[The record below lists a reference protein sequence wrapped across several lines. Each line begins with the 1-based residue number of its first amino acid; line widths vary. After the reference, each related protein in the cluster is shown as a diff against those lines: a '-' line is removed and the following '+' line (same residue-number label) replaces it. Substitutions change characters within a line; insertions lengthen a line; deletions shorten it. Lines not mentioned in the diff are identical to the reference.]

1 MIFPLDWYRS
11 PSEATP
17 PLLIQPS
24 NLFLCPCHLAEGCL
38 STSMNCCHHWC
49 IQVAAQPA
57 TVSQLIQSSSIQ
69 WVSSTCVWNSLDWA
83 LELSQSE
90 WSLPGGT
97 GSPMGLGWR
106 QGCWVR
112 ENEVNLL
119 ITSNLGGQGPS
130 FLPSLWVI
138 LPPAMWAMEIDF
150 VGIQRI
156 CRGGSQRWT
165 QVPSVQRRTEKTVHC
180 PRIGDMTHLP
190 FPLATSREAL
200 PQMFFLI

>member
-69 WVSSTCVWNSLDWA
+69 WVSSICVWNSLDWA

-90 WSLPGGT
+90 WSLPGGA

-138 LPPAMWAMEIDF
+138 LPPAMRAMEIDF
-150 VGIQRI
+150 VGTQRI
-156 CRGGSQRWT
+156 CRGERQYPLSRGE
-165 QVPSVQRRTEKTVHC
+165 QRRLFTVLGLETWLIC
-180 PRIGDMTHLP
+180 LFHLP
-190 FPLATSREAL
+190 PRGKLCHKC
-200 PQMFFLI
+200 FF